1 MTLKEPNYVQDL
13 AGCPGLTWRGL
24 ASRMGVNDLRR
35 LQLRLPAGPA
45 HRRKSG
51 GKGNRAPGANGG

>member
-1 MTLKEPNYVQDL
+1 MTIKEPNYVQDL
-13 AGCPGLTWRGL
+13 ARCPGLTWRGL
-24 ASRMGVNDLRR
+24 ASRMGVNDRRR